1 MDFLNNITFGEF
13 QWVEIIYGM
22 IGSFVGIF
30 IPLWIDKNRAR
41 KQDKEARQKLIAS
54 LNRELDSVKEMIEEY
69 QKPEHEYDTFS
80 FTTFV
85 WDSVISAGML
95 TDMLSDKA
103 IQGTLL
109 MEIYSDLS
117 LLREYHEEFCQRN
130 IQLDDDTL
138 EYLKLMYEG
147 IMTKRKEIHE
157 KIVRYQTQ
165 IDDRR
170 K

>member
-1 MDFLNNITFGEF
+1 MGFLSHMSFGEF

-22 IGSFVGIF
+22 IGSFVGIV
-30 IPLWIDKNRAR
+30 IPLWIDKSRAR
-41 KQDKEARQKLIAS
+41 KQEKEARQKLIAS

-69 QKPEHEYDTFS
+69 EKPEHAYDTFS

-103 IQGTLL
+103 IEGTLL
-109 MEIYSDLS
+109 MEIYSDLA
-117 LLREYHEEFCQRN
+117 LLKEYHDEFCQRN
-130 IQLDDDTL
+130 VQLDDEAI

-147 IMTKRKEIHE
+147 IMAKRKEIHE
-157 KIVRYQTQ
+157 KIVRYQAQ
-165 IDDRR
+165 VDNRR

>member
-1 MDFLNNITFGEF
+1 MDFLNNISFGEF
-13 QWVEIIYGM
+13 QWVEIVYAM
-22 IGSFVGIF
+22 VGSFVGIF
-30 IPLWIDKNRAR
+30 IPLWIDKSRAR
-41 KQDKEARQKLIAS
+41 KQEKEARQKLIAS

-69 QKPEHEYDTFS
+69 ENPEHEYDTFS

-103 IQGTLL
+103 IEGTLL

-130 IQLDDDTL
+130 VQLDDDAI
-138 EYLKLMYEG
+138 EYLDRMYEG
-147 IMTKRKEIHE
+147 IVAKRKEIHE
-157 KIVRYQTQ
+157 KIVRYQAQLNT
-165 IDDRR
+165 RR

>member
-1 MDFLNNITFGEF
+1 MDFLNNISFGEF
-13 QWVEIIYGM
+13 QWVEIVYAM
-22 IGSFVGIF
+22 VGSFVGIF
-30 IPLWIDKNRAR
+30 IPLWIDKSRAR
-41 KQDKEARQKLIAS
+41 KQEKEARQKLIAS

-69 QKPEHEYDTFS
+69 ENPEHEYDTFS

-103 IQGTLL
+103 IEGTLL

-130 IQLDDDTL
+130 VQLDDDAI
-138 EYLKLMYEG
+138 EYLNRMYEG
-147 IMTKRKEIHE
+147 IVAKRKEIHE
-157 KIVRYQTQ
+157 KIVRYQAQLNT
-165 IDDRR
+165 RR